1 MKITENLN
9 KIRNKIRSA
18 ENKFQREQSS
28 VSLLAVSKTRSV
40 DEIMTAYN
48 AGQLHFG
55 ENYCQEAVEKI
66 EAIGQ
71 NEITWHFIGP
81 IQSNKTS
88 LIAQYFDWV
97 HTIDRIKIA
106 RRLNESR
113 PKDTAALNICIQV
126 NISGEESKS
135 GIDLESANDFVSELS
150 QFKRL
155 KVRGLMALPAPSNN
169 VDEQKAA
176 FSKLHEKFN
185 TLKQSQPEFDTLSI
199 GTTQDMQAAIAE
211 GATIVRI
218 GTAIFGPRNVNKT

>member
-1 MKITENLN
+1 MKITDNLD
-9 KIRNKIRSA
+9 KIRNEISEA
-18 ENKFQREQSS
+18 EKQFERPSGS

-48 AGQLHFG
+48 AGQRHFG

-66 EAIGQ
+66 ETIGQ
-71 NEITWHFIGP
+71 NKITWHFIGP

-88 LIAQYFDWV
+88 LIAHHFDWV
-97 HTIDRIKIA
+97 HTIDRVKIA

-113 PKDTAALNICIQV
+113 LENATALNICIQI

-135 GIDLESANDFVSELS
+135 GITLDSIDDFISELS

-155 KVRGLMALPAPSNN
+155 KIRGLMALPAPSNN
-169 VDEQKAA
+169 FVQQKVA
-176 FSKLHEKFN
+176 FSKLHKKFN
-185 TLKQSQPEFDTLSI
+185 TLQQLHPELDTLSI

-211 GATIVRI
+211 GATMVRI
-218 GTAIFGPRNVNKT
+218 GTAIFGPRNVNRA